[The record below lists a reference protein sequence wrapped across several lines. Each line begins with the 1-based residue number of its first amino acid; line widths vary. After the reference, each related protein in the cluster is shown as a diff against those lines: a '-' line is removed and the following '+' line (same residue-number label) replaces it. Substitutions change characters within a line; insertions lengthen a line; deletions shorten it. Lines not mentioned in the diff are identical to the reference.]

1 LEIFLEQ
8 LLTSVSNLLAVLGD
22 SLPTILGALDL
33 ALDVIVSQLGV
44 EVRILSGRKRQSI
57 TLPSSATNCAHVL
70 PKLNAAT
77 TAATN
82 INNFA
87 SIAQNLNVTA
97 QLTTIENSLNTILNL
112 LNSSNP
118 PLTTIQST
126 LNGIITNLN
135 NAVGQ
140 IQSTINTL
148 VSTISLNTAI
158 IFQGLSSPTKCIAE
172 LGSNLVPVINATGV
186 SKFESLLQNVA
197 SAPNLTTFNLNTV
210 QLTLFAIYNATVGFD
225 NITVQALISC
235 VPNPTG

>member
-1 LEIFLEQ
+1 
-8 LLTSVSNLLAVLGD
+8 LTFVANLLFTLGG
-22 SLPTILGALDL
+22 SLPIILGGLGL

-44 EVRILSGRKRQSI
+44 VVQILSGRKRRPI
-57 TLPSSATNCAHVL
+57 TIPSSATADCAQVVT
-70 PKLNAAT
+70 KLNAAE

-82 INNFA
+82 INKLA
-87 SIAQNLNVTA
+87 PVAQNLNVIA